1 MTDSREKPTCALQT
15 TSEKRRDEEG
25 ARAMPGHHA
34 RITAAAAIDAL
45 THRTIR
51 GIVPHSILASESKYG
66 PMEWTIANHLIIS
79 HFRQRRRH
87 KKWPIPSAV
96 RVSAGPMTLA
106 VALPNDATS
115 NKI

>member
-1 MTDSREKPTCALQT
+1 
-15 TSEKRRDEEG
+15 
-25 ARAMPGHHA
+25 MPGHHA

-51 GIVPHSILASESKYG
+51 GIDPHSILASESKYG

-79 HFRQRRRH
+79 HFRRRWH
-87 KKWPIPSAV
+87 KKWPIP
-96 RVSAGPMTLA
+96 PMTLA
-106 VALPNDATS
+106 AALPNDATS